1 MNREISKRQELLLT
15 NQTKAGAKTKAPNS
29 WQSFDSGNPFTTS
42 KKDSLDV
49 ICSILDSD
57 DHD

>member
-1 MNREISKRQELLLT
+1 MNREISKRQELLLS
-15 NQTKAGAKTKAPNS
+15 NQTKAGAKTKAQNA
-29 WQSFDSGNPFTTS
+29 WQSFDLGNPFAAS